1 MTLLTTTT
9 VLVQRPSAAEPFE
22 PVAYTDG
29 ERVRG
34 HISNPS
40 GREAGGQ
47 EDVEFRLDCEPV
59 ALSHADRV
67 VDAEG
72 AVYEVVWARQR
83 KGLGLDHTVAGL
95 RQVEGTP

>member
-1 MTLLTTTT
+1 MTLLSTTTIT
-9 VLVQRPSAAEPFE
+9 VQHPTAAEPFE
-22 PVAYTDG
+22 PTGYTSG
-29 ERVRG
+29 ETVRG

-40 GREAGGQ
+40 GRETGGQ

-59 ALSHADRV
+59 TLGHADRV
-67 VDAEG
+67 IDAEG

-95 RQVEGTP
+95 RQIAGTP